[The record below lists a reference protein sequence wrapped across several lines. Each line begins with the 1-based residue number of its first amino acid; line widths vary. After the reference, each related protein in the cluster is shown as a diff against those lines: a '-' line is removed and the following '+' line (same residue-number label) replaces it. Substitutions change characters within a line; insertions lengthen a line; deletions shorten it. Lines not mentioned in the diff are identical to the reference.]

1 MCSTLRFGEQGG
13 KSREIPVRHDLEA
26 FLLEYLQ
33 EASLE
38 AAAGD
43 TPLFRNGFGVTAHP
57 IEVEDGN
64 NRGQRP
70 VLVLGKISSPTRTG
84 LFRRMPPCKS
94 RSVCC
99 WVCWSFS
106 S

>member
-33 EASLE
+33 EASLK

-57 IEVEDGN
+57 VEVGDGN
-64 NRGQRP
+64 NPGQRL
-70 VLVLGKISSPTRTG
+70 VLALGKISSLTRTG
-84 LFRRMPPCKS
+84 LSRRVPPCKS
-94 RSVCC
+94 RSVDRKS
-99 WVCWSFS
+99 VV
-106 S
+106 